1 MKNKE
6 ETPIFDM
13 ATLLKLI
20 DIGLN
25 FNRPY
30 QIPPTTIIN
39 VYSDKKVEVSNDK

>member
-1 MKNKE
+1 MTNKE
-6 ETPIFDM
+6 EASIFDM

-39 VYSDKKVEVSNDK
+39 IYSDKKVEVSNDK